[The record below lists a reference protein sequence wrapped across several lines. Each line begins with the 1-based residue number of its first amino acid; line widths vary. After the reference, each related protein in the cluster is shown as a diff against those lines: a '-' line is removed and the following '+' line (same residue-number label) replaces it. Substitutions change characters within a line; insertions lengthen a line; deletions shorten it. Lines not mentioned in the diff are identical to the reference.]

1 MATRIDRLQVIF
13 EVAGDGNLKA
23 AFSEIGKLAD
33 DVSKRTDK
41 VATSQERMQIAAIRA
56 AAVLGG
62 GLVTAM
68 GLVIKNTMEAEA
80 VSAQLDARLKSTG
93 GAAGMTRKAI
103 DELAEATA
111 RKTTYDD
118 DAIKSL
124 SAMLLT
130 FTKVHADV
138 FPRATAAITDMA
150 TAMGTD
156 LQSATIQVGKALND
170 PIEGVSALTRVG
182 VQFSD
187 AQQDVIKNLVET
199 GQQAE
204 AQRVILAEL
213 ETQFGGAAE
222 AARNTFG
229 GALSALKNTL
239 MDLTEGGDGSLE
251 GATQAVNDFNDALN
265 DPQTRAGVDALVSA
279 LFDLMGVAAQIPAAF
294 SQMGKFIG
302 ITLAEM
308 GNQANATW
316 TILRNLQTFGMA
328 DGTIKGALQQSSAGR
343 EQYWKAMDD
352 MVLANHGMSRDSY
365 NASFQSQ
372 FNLGLPGST
381 TQVLGAGSTGGFN
394 FAADQAAR
402 GGAIGGTPAKKP
414 ARSSGG
420 GAPRAAAPRAMQD
433 FGAEDLRDLQRLV
446 EETARADAQFNKL
459 AATLAGPLASAEY
472 EHQQN
477 LREIDQLGTQAGR
490 SSEEVARLKE
500 AETAR
505 YKEQRAEIEATLNPM
520 QQLLD
525 AYGLEIDAM
534 GMGNAEKAMMNELR
548 RQGIDLASAEAE
560 ASLAAA
566 RAIDQQARAA
576 ADALGYAEDAKGA
589 LHDFFLD
596 MSRDARG
603 TLQNID
609 DYFAS
614 FIDSV
619 ISRWLNSG
627 LDRLFSGGGFGGFL
641 GGGGGSGGGFWGS
654 LAGLFGFGGGGSSA
668 SGGASFLD
676 AFGGSYANGGIH
688 GPQGPIPLNAYA
700 SGGIAKRPQLALFGE
715 GRMPEAYVPL
725 PDGRTI
731 PVTMSGAGGGG
742 DTYVIHNNIRGDVT
756 RASADQLAGKLAMKL
771 QRQAR
776 NR

>member
-1 MATRIDRLQVIF
+1 MTTRTDRFQVVF
-13 EVAGDGNLKA
+13 EVDGDGKLKA
-23 AFSEIGKLAD
+23 ALNDIGTAGAGAAGGL
-33 DVSKRTDK
+33 DK
-41 VATSQERMQIAAIRA
+41 AGMMFARVASAATMAASILGGAAIGA
-56 AAVLGG
+56 FALI
-62 GLVTAM
+62 M
-68 GLVIKNTMEAEA
+68 KNTMEAEQ
-80 VSAQLDARLKSTG
+80 VSAQLDARLRSTA
-93 GAAGMTRKAI
+93 GAAGMTREAI
-103 DELAEATA
+103 DALAEATA

-138 FPRATAAITDMA
+138 FPRATAAIVDMA

-187 AQQDVIKNLVET
+187 AQREVIKDLVET
-199 GQQAE
+199 GRTAQA
-204 AQRVILAEL
+204 QGIILTEL
-213 ETQFGGAAE
+213 ETQFGGAAA
-222 AARNTFG
+222 AARGTLS
-229 GALSALKNTL
+229 GALTALKNTL

-251 GATQAVNDFNDALN
+251 GATQAVNDLTDMMN
-265 DPQTRAGVDALVSA
+265 DPDVKAGFDAIITGFIGVTNHAAKAVASLGNATSA
-279 LFDLMGVAAQIPAAF
+279 LREFFSENSKKSTISLENKRTDLETELFGEQRRQRRSWLGQAAAQNSPRI
-294 SQMGKFIG
+294 QEIK
-302 ITLAEM
+302 AEM
-308 GNQANATW
+308 AE
-316 TILRNLQTFGMA
+316 IDRL
-328 DGTIKGALQQSSAGR
+328 LQQRRAQAIADASANGGGGKSGR
-343 EQYWKAMDD
+343 FSADYE
-352 MVLANHGMSRDSY
+352 V
-365 NASFQSQ
+365 ASLN
-372 FNLGLPGST
+372 FNPNPKGKGGS
-381 TQVLGAGSTGGFN
+381 GG
-394 FAADQAAR
+394 
-402 GGAIGGTPAKKP
+402 GG
-414 ARSSGG
+414 GG

-477 LREIDQLGTQAGR
+477 LREIEQLGTQAGR

-560 ASLAAA
+560 AYLAAA
-566 RAIDQQARAA
+566 RATDQQARAA
-576 ADALGYAEDAKGA
+576 ADALGYAEDAKGT
-589 LHDFFLD
+589 LHDFFMD

-603 TLQNID
+603 TLRDID

-627 LDRLFSGGGFGGFL
+627 LDQLFSGGGFGGFS
-641 GGGGGSGGGFWGS
+641 GGGGGGGGGFLSS

-676 AFGGSYANGGIH
+676 AFGGFYANGGIH